1 MAFDQRTRN
10 LLQRTVATC
19 RKEFDKEFTA
29 QLQEIYGIQPDGLIT
44 PLDALEHL
52 GDEELEVAR
61 LLRTRINH
69 LEGGDPS
76 EAFQRTRT
84 KPELVGRVIREQ
96 AFTVLNRLAALR
108 LCEERGLVLECV
120 RKGSNS
126 EGFQLFMSS
135 AGSALGETHEA
146 YREYLLSLFD
156 ELSFDLGVLFDRFS
170 PLALLFPRKNALE
183 GVLAELNG
191 SGKVAQSE
199 GLSADQF
206 ASIWRADEAIGWIYQ
221 YYNDE
226 VERKKMRKDSP
237 TPRNSREL
245 AVRNQFFTP
254 RYVVEFLM
262 DNTLGRIWYEMM
274 QGRTALTDSCRYL
287 VRRYDE
293 VFLSAK
299 GDDAMRNNLLHPDPT
314 QFPEFVAGNSQA
326 MIELAHC
333 VDGYVRRPLEEA
345 THAWRERYGR
355 EVMHPQQFAEARTQD
370 ILDFLFLEC
379 RADKQGG
386 DGSVYTQ
393 PWFVAACNEVRHR
406 ALATLD
412 TERPQ
417 AEQIRQVV
425 FIAPRALKD
434 PRELRMLDP
443 ACGSMHFGLY
453 TMDLMEQIYRE
464 AWQAD
469 VGGLRADH
477 PSLEDLEREVPRLII
492 EHNIH
497 GIDIDPRAA
506 QIANLA
512 LWLRAQRTWHQRG
525 LPVVERPRIRRS
537 NVVCAEPMPGEKE
550 LLFQFVEESFPK
562 AERTIFRYLLE
573 QVVQEMQLAGEAGF
587 LLPIEHR
594 IKHLVDK
601 TIELVKKARAERKLF
616 SAEEMEASKREGAPR
631 KDALG
636 AAAESLAEAL
646 TRSPKKFFESLEQR
660 IYDALARYA
669 EEAEGG
675 GYQRRLFAEDAA
687 KGFALI
693 DLCNQHYDVVVMNP
707 PFGEFSKGYK
717 AEARSAYP
725 NSYNDILAAFVDR
738 AGQLLHPGG
747 RIGAITSRTCF
758 FLSSY
763 TKWREQ
769 VVLGMLKPELLVDL
783 GHGVMDAA
791 MVEAAAYVLAKEAA

>member
-1 MAFDQRTRN
+1 MAFDQKTRN
-10 LLQRTVATC
+10 LLQRTVTAC
-19 RKEFDKEFTA
+19 RRVFDKEFTA
-29 QLQEIYGIQPDGLIT
+29 QLQEIYGIQPDGLIA
-44 PLDALEHL
+44 PLSDLEHL
-52 GDEELEVAR
+52 GDEQLEVAR
-61 LLRTRINH
+61 LLRTRIHH
-69 LEGGDPS
+69 LEGGDPTGALHRS
-76 EAFQRTRT
+76 STT
-84 KPELVGRVIREQ
+84 PEFVARVIREQ

-120 RKGSNS
+120 RKDSNS

-135 AGSALGETHEA
+135 AGNALGETHEA
-146 YREYLLSLFD
+146 YQEYLLCLFD
-156 ELSFDLGVLFDRFS
+156 ELSFDLGVLFDRFN
-170 PLALLFPRKNALE
+170 PMALLFPRKNALE
-183 GVLAELNG
+183 EVLAELNG

-199 GLSADQF
+199 GLSAEQF
-206 ASIWRADEAIGWIYQ
+206 AGIWKADEAIGWIYQ
-221 YYNDE
+221 YYNDP
-226 VERKKMRKDSP
+226 VERKLMRKKQVP
-237 TPRNSREL
+237 ENSREL

-262 DNTLGRIWYEMM
+262 DNTLGRIWYEMTE
-274 QGRTALTDSCRYL
+274 GRTALTENCRYL

-293 VFLSAK
+293 VFLSEK
-299 GDDAMRNNLLHPDPT
+299 GDGAMRNRLLHPDPNE
-314 QFPEFVAGNSQA
+314 FPAFVASNSQP

-333 VDGYVRRPLEEA
+333 VNGYIRRPLEA
-345 THAWRERYGR
+345 STHAWRERFGQ
-355 EVMHPQQFAEARTQD
+355 EVMHAQLFSEAKTQD

-386 DGSVYTQ
+386 IGKVYEA
-393 PWFVAACNEVRHR
+393 PWFVAACNEVRRR

-412 TERPQ
+412 AERPQ
-417 AEQIRQVV
+417 AEQVRQVS
-425 FIAPRALKD
+425 FIAPRPQKD
-434 PRELRMLDP
+434 PRDLRMLDP

-464 AWQAD
+464 AWEMN
-469 VGGLRADH
+469 VGNLRADH
-477 PSLEDLEREVPRLII
+477 ASWEELEREVPRLII

-512 LWLRAQRTWHQRG
+512 LWLRAQRSWHERAV
-525 LPVVERPRIRRS
+525 PVVERPRIRRS

-550 LLFQFVEESFPK
+550 LLVQFVEESFPK
-562 AERTIFRYLLE
+562 AERSIFRYLLE
-573 QVVQEMQLAGEAGF
+573 QVVQEMQLAGEAGY

-594 IKHLVDK
+594 IKQMVDK
-601 TIELVKKARAERKLF
+601 TIELVKKARADQKLF
-616 SAEEMEASKREGAPR
+616 GSEEMEAARRASQQG

-646 TRSPKKFFESLEQR
+646 SRSPKKFFETLEQR
-660 IYDALARYA
+660 IYEALSRYA
-669 EEAEGG
+669 ESADSG

-687 KGFALI
+687 RGFALI
-693 DLCNQHYDVVVMNP
+693 DLCRQYYDVVVMNP

-717 AEARSAYP
+717 VRAKQDYH

-791 MVEAAAYVLAKEAA
+791 MVEAAAYVLTKDAA